1 MYNNEN
7 LLCENV
13 ESAYRIPESQANLPR
28 IPVQPVG
35 YDEAEVLLRYNS
47 ISNQLSIDYKFS

>member
-35 YDEAEVLLRYNS
+35 YDEAEVLLRHNS
-47 ISNQLSIDYKFS
+47 INQLCITEL